1 MEGII
6 AGLLAAAV
14 LATLGVLV
22 VGIVGMARGGEFN
35 KRYSNKLMRL
45 RILTQGVA
53 IVLFII
59 LMVVSGK
66 S

>member
-22 VGIVGMARGGEFN
+22 VGIVGMAKGGEFN

-45 RILTQGVA
+45 RILTQGVS

>member
-6 AGLLAAAV
+6 TGLLAAAV
-14 LATLGVLV
+14 LATLGVLI
-22 VGIVGMARGGEFN
+22 VGIVGMAKGGEFN

>member
-66 S
+66 L